1 MLDNENPIAKVTDTD
16 RHTHIHRQ
24 TQTETLQGS
33 AVQTLYCYPDS
44 QTTTIRKREMDT
56 GKGL

>member
-16 RHTHIHRQ
+16 RHTH
-24 TQTETLQGS
+24 TQTDTDRDPAGQCRH
-33 AVQTLYCYPDS
+33 YCYPDS